1 MKKSVWASLAA
12 LLILG
17 NSGSALAEQA
27 EWRAWPLGQ
36 RFNVGVSAYRP
47 SLDTK
52 VNLTAGDIQGSID
65 FETNLGLDD
74 TKSVPVANLRWRFFK
89 RHAFRI
95 DYFKLDRS
103 GFGSVPAN
111 VSICP
116 GGEACIP
123 IDPEWEVNAFVDTE
137 VINFGYDY
145 SIIFNEKMNWSI
157 GLGLSAQDFAVGLL
171 TEDPDVPEVPIEGK
185 TDFTAP
191 LPTLATTFSYA
202 FTDKWIL
209 DLAVNW
215 LEIDLDLDSSG
226 KFDGR
231 ILGFDGGIR
240 WQTFKNV
247 GFALKYSSF
256 DLDIQID
263 DGVDIGGKV
272 EYKYR
277 GPRLGINVYF

>member
-1 MKKSVWASLAA
+1 MKKSIWLSLLG
-12 LLILG
+12 LLTLG

-36 RFNVGVSAYRP
+36 RLNVGVSAFRP
-47 SLDTK
+47 KLDTK
-52 VNLTAGDIQGSID
+52 INLTAGDIQGSID
-65 FETNLGLDD
+65 FESNLGLDD

-89 RHAFRI
+89 RHSFRI

-103 GFGSVPAN
+103 GFGNVP
-111 VSICP
+111 VGVEICP
-116 GGEACIP
+116 EGEGCIP
-123 IDPEWEVNAFVDTE
+123 IEPEWDVNAFVDTE

-171 TEDPDVPEVPIEGK
+171 TEDPIVPDEPIEGRS
-185 TDFTAP
+185 DFTAP

-202 FTDKWIL
+202 MTDKWIL

-231 ILGFDGGIR
+231 ILGFDGGVR

-256 DLDIQID
+256 DLDIEID
-263 DGVDIGGKV
+263 DGEDIAGTVK
-272 EYKYR
+272 YKYR